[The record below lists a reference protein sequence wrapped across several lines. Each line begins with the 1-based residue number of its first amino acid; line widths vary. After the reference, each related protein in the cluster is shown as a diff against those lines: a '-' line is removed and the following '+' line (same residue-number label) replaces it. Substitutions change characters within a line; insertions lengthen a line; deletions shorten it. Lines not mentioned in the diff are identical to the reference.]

1 MWSDVRAAQ
10 NALSWSVGD
19 EPQPGV
25 LESWGATV
33 RVILDA
39 RRALGP
45 IYSQSPYALMAS
57 ATTGALLAA
66 DAPPLTDPAD
76 DPFAAVRA
84 ELRALTPQLAAS
96 ENPAWDSR
104 LLAQTSYQ
112 LCHHAQ
118 VQTTS
123 LEARRWL
130 QAGERAF
137 EASLFHPTAPSE
149 TGAALARWQL
159 ALASVPPSSDLPT
172 LERGVLQGHL
182 TILRHTARLLDRVT
196 IDPPEVGD
204 VLRNDIRVMAEQ
216 HQARLLNLTGQPNR
230 EVRPAEMHAMVALGR
245 AMRQFTTPNEEPA
258 AEQLRSLLQSGVG
271 ASAIVAQLTTAHP
284 LGQAVGTRLD
294 AAAVRAL
301 TEHATIRTIPE
312 PEPQPEPAPAREVG
326 ADAPSRA
333 EYRESPTPR
342 VARGVRLDQETVLQ
356 LVRERDLGAAARNA
370 DPTNPPAELAGIPPQ
385 KWPALIAAGDQAIAD
400 LVTSV
405 APLAFKLTRDR
416 GPRGDVREDYNSEVM
431 LDLVKAAHRYQPGA
445 SSWSHFAHVSI
456 SVDTRRSIDDAGVRI
471 TKTITDEDG
480 HTHPFRP
487 PAAAELNDD
496 VAQRS
501 ARDGLIAP
509 TPEDILLDKMDPR
522 VQALREAIDG
532 MDPRQRV
539 AVTLASQGLSG
550 NRIGRELGVSESTG
564 HRALRAGLAHLREQL
579 APDVDGDRAS
589 DSLARAQQVSHRTP
603 PTSTQQRQAP
613 RR

>member
-10 NALSWSVGD
+10 NALSWTVGD

-45 IYSQSPYALMAS
+45 IDPQSPYALMAS
-57 ATTGALLAA
+57 ATTGALRAA
-66 DAPPLTDPAD
+66 GAPPLTDPAT
-76 DPFAAVRA
+76 DPFAAVRGQ
-84 ELRALTPQLAAS
+84 LRALTPQLAAS
-96 ENPAWDSR
+96 ENRAWDSR

-137 EASLFHPTAPSE
+137 EASLFHPTAPSD
-149 TGAALARWQL
+149 TGAALARWQH

-182 TILRHTARLLDRVT
+182 TILRHSARLLDRVT

-216 HQARLLNLTGQPNR
+216 HQTRLLNLTGAPNR
-230 EVRPAEMHAMVALGR
+230 EASPAEIQAMLGLGR

-258 AEQLRSLLQSGVG
+258 HEQLRSLLQSGVG
-271 ASAIVAQLTTAHP
+271 DSAIVAQLTTAHP

-294 AAAVRAL
+294 AAAAHAL
-301 TEHATIRTIPE
+301 AEHATIRTIPE
-312 PEPQPEPAPAREVG
+312 PAPTPREVA
-326 ADAPSRA
+326 ADAPSPA
-333 EYRESPTPR
+333 EHREAPKPR
-342 VARGVRLDQETVLQ
+342 VARGVRLDQETVVQ

-370 DPTNPPAELAGIPPQ
+370 DPANPPAALAGIPPQ
-385 KWPALIAAGDQAIAD
+385 KWPALIAAGDQAVAD

-405 APLAFKLTRDR
+405 APLAFKVTSGR
-416 GPRGDVREDYNSEVM
+416 GPKGDVREDFNSEVM
-431 LDLVKAAHRYQPGA
+431 LDLVKAAHRYQPGTA
-445 SSWSHFAHVSI
+445 SWAHFAYVSI
-456 SVDTRRSIDDAGVRI
+456 SLDTRRSVDDAGVRLDKKI
-471 TKTITDEDG
+471 TNEDG
-480 HTHPFRP
+480 VQVPFRP
-487 PAAAELNDD
+487 PAAAPLNDE
-496 VAQRS
+496 VQPS
-501 ARDGLIAP
+501 ARNGLIAP
-509 TPEDILLDKMDPR
+509 TPEDILLSRIEDPR
-522 VQALREAIDG
+522 VQAVRDAIEG
-532 MDPRQRV
+532 LEPRQRA
-539 AVTLASQGLSG
+539 AVTLASQGISG
-550 NRIGRELGVSESTG
+550 SRLGAELGVSESTG

-579 APDVDGDRAS
+579 ATDVLGDRAN
-589 DSLARAQQVSHRTP
+589 DSLSRAQQASHRTP
-603 PTSTQQRQAP
+603 PTTTQRQAP